1 MFAGDINR
9 IRWSQHNSMTNKFMQ
24 LVMWFRI
31 LNKPLLFY
39 NFIPTEILNLT
50 SADKAKDHKQKAST
64 LPSYFQHVNVFVS
77 YSFMRIAFLLF
88 VLIDF
93 YGISGCLPS
102 PFMPKSVPAAPWDV
116 ELLVFISIQCFFS
129 VFIRENPSCVCQLR
143 WKARDTTESG
153 SRLNRFHAI
162 SCHSSRYLS
171 SISRG
176 EIFPQW
182 GFLEQ
187 LAQPNPASLENE
199 AACCFILFLFF
210 FPFFKHSS
218 FPTCNIIPTAKEN

>member
-24 LVMWFRI
+24 SVMWFRI

-39 NFIPTEILNLT
+39 NFTPNEIWNLT

-64 LPSYFQHVNVFVS
+64 PPSYCQHVNVFVS
-77 YSFMRIAFLLF
+77 HLFMRITLLLL

-93 YGISGCLPS
+93 YGISGRLPS

-210 FPFFKHSS
+210 FFF
-218 FPTCNIIPTAKEN
+218 

>member
-1 MFAGDINR
+1 
-9 IRWSQHNSMTNKFMQ
+9 
-24 LVMWFRI
+24 
-31 LNKPLLFY
+31 
-39 NFIPTEILNLT
+39 
-50 SADKAKDHKQKAST
+50 
-64 LPSYFQHVNVFVS
+64 
-77 YSFMRIAFLLF
+77 MRITFLLW

-93 YGISGCLPS
+93 YGISGRLPS

-143 WKARDTTESG
+143 WKARDTTECG

-187 LAQPNPASLENE
+187 LAQSKPASLENE

-210 FPFFKHSS
+210 FSFFKHSS